1 MRTPLVAGNWKLNNT
16 EDQAITLVRK
26 LMPGLSRVSGVEKL
40 ICPPFIALSQ
50 LHKLLVSSEIR
61 LGAQNMYWQESGAY
75 TGEISPQML
84 APLCDY
90 VILGHSER
98 RALFGETDQQINL
111 KVKAALAY
119 KLIPIL
125 CVGET
130 DEENQSGR
138 TVEVITRQMRA
149 GLEAAPV
156 YSAEQLVVAYE
167 PVWAIGT
174 GRSATAEGAN
184 QVVQSTV
191 RTVLASL
198 FGETIADGVRVLYG
212 GSVTADNAGSYFSQ
226 PGIDGALV
234 GGASLRP
241 NAFIGI
247 TEAARK

>member
-26 LMPGLSRVSGVEKL
+26 MLPGLNRVAGVEKL
-40 ICPPFIALSQ
+40 ICPPFIALPS
-50 LHKLLVSSEIR
+50 LHKLLVSSEVR
-61 LGAQNMYWQESGAY
+61 LGAQNMTWQEAGAY
-75 TGEISPQML
+75 TGEISPRML

-98 RALFGETDQQINL
+98 RALFGETDEKINL
-111 KVKAALAY
+111 KIKAALSH

-130 DEENQSGR
+130 LEENQSGR
-138 TVEVITRQMRA
+138 TVDVLFRQIQA
-149 GLEAAPV
+149 GLQGAPLNT
-156 YSAEQLVVAYE
+156 ADQLVVAYE

-174 GRSATAEGAN
+174 GQTATPQQAN
-184 QVVQSTV
+184 QVIQATI
-191 RTVLASL
+191 RTTLASL
-198 FGETIADGVRVLYG
+198 FGETIADSVRVLYG
-212 GSVTADNAGSYFSQ
+212 GSVTEENALSFFSQ

-241 NAFIGI
+241 QAFIGI
-247 TEAARK
+247 AEAAEF

>member
-16 EDQAITLVRK
+16 EDQAITLTRK
-26 LMPGLSRVSGVEKL
+26 LMPGLSRIAGVEKL
-40 ICPPFIALSQ
+40 ICPPFIALPS

-61 LGAQNMYWQESGAY
+61 LGAQNMYWKEAGAY
-75 TGEISPQML
+75 TGEISPKML

-98 RALFGETDQQINL
+98 RAIFGETDEQINL
-111 KVKAALAY
+111 KVKAALPH

-130 DEENQSGR
+130 DQENQSGR
-138 TVEVITRQMRA
+138 TVEVITRQIRA
-149 GLEAAPV
+149 GLQAAPV
-156 YSAEQLVVAYE
+156 NAASQLVVAYE

-174 GRSATAEGAN
+174 GRSATPEGAN
-184 QVVQSTV
+184 QVIQSTI
-191 RTVLASL
+191 RTSLANI
-198 FGETIADGVRVLYG
+198 FGESIADGVRVLYG
-212 GSVTADNAGSYFSQ
+212 GSVTEDNARSYFAQ

-247 TEAARK
+247 AEAAR

>member
-26 LMPGLSRVSGVEKL
+26 MMPGLERVSGVEKL
-40 ICPPFIALSQ
+40 ICPPFIALPS
-50 LHKLLVSSEIR
+50 LHRLLVSTDIY
-61 LGAQNMYWQESGAY
+61 LCAQNMSSQESGAF
-75 TGEISPQML
+75 TGEISPKML

-111 KVKAALAY
+111 KVKAALTY

-130 DEENQSGR
+130 DEENQAGR
-138 TVEVITRQMRA
+138 TVEVITSQMRN
-149 GLEAAPV
+149 GLQAAPV
-156 YSAEQLVVAYE
+156 YQAEQLVIAYE

-174 GRSATAEGAN
+174 GRSATPEGAN
-184 QVVQSTV
+184 QVIQSAI
-191 RTVLASL
+191 RTSLTRL
-198 FGETIADGVRVLYG
+198 FGKDIAEGIRVLYG
-212 GSVTADNAGSYFSQ
+212 GSVTENNARSYFSQ
-226 PGIDGALV
+226 HGIDGALV
-234 GGASLRP
+234 GGASLHP

-247 TEAARK
+247 AEAAQR

>member
-1 MRTPLVAGNWKLNNT
+1 
-16 EDQAITLVRK
+16 
-26 LMPGLSRVSGVEKL
+26 MPGLSRVAGVEKL
-40 ICPPFIALSQ
+40 ICPPFIALPS

-61 LGAQNMYWQESGAY
+61 LGAQNMYWQDSGAY

-98 RALFGETDQQINL
+98 RALFGETDEQINL
-111 KVKAALAY
+111 KVKAALAH

-130 DEENQSGR
+130 DEENQAGR

-149 GLEAAPV
+149 GLQTAPV
-156 YSAEQLVVAYE
+156 YSANQLVVAYE

-174 GRSATAEGAN
+174 GRSATPEGAN
-184 QVVQSTV
+184 QVIQSTI
-191 RTVLASL
+191 RTSLASL
-198 FGETIADGVRVLYG
+198 FGEEIADGVRVLYG
-212 GSVTADNAGSYFSQ
+212 GSVTEDNARSYFSQ

-247 TEAARK
+247 AEAAS